1 MFKYKS
7 FWRLYAQSV
16 VLSIPQIVTGYVC
29 MQYLDFPLLDYEW
42 SYIGLACSWLFSPL
56 MVQVTRFKLM
66 GINMMLLAVG
76 FIGLST
82 EDYSS
87 QLIYKIFTCIIGI
100 IVGCDWLLTI
110 RFIREQVGW
119 EEERSVYLNNNPTIC
134 FFLGTLLRVSYIRN
148 QNLEDEQIVISS
160 LVILT
165 NSIRLLSFFTI
176 YGKQTLEYYY
186 RKFKEL
192 QGRVIIKNQ
201 FSGNIKEI
209 EYFYISNNETYS
221 QLNRR
226 TSALFSKQYRQRFLG
241 CSILALLSWFQF
253 NNHNYFPK
261 PQEIFQHPL
270 RYFIPAILTI
280 AVLSQILYRKFIVR
294 NVMIFFNLMLLTF
307 SILQLMKSRVK
318 LFKDEEI
325 FINFSMLLS
334 YITYFIGLNLL
345 ITQQLPYKGI
355 TYTLN
360 LTFVSLCG
368 AQQVSHLT
376 MEQIK
381 SNEDCWLR
389 YFQIMA
395 NILCFP
401 VLLKLKNVKLL
412 RECEIQQVYD

>member
-7 FWRLYAQSV
+7 FWRLYAQSL
-16 VLSIPQIVTGYVC
+16 VLSIPQIVTGYLC

-42 SYIGLACSWLFSPL
+42 SYIGLASSWLFSPL

-66 GINMMLLAVG
+66 GINTIMLAIG
-76 FIGLST
+76 IIGLSI

-87 QLIYKIFTCIIGI
+87 QLVYKIFTCLIGI

-119 EEERSVYLNNNPTIC
+119 EEKRSVYLNNNPIIC
-134 FFLGTLLRVSYIRN
+134 FFLGTLLRISYIKN

-165 NSIRLLSFFTI
+165 NSIRLLSFLTI
-176 YGKQTLEYYY
+176 FGKQTLEYYY

-192 QGRVIIKNQ
+192 QGRVIIKNE

-209 EYFYISNNETYS
+209 EYFYISNNEAYS
-221 QLNRR
+221 ELNRR
-226 TSALFSKQYRQRFLG
+226 TSALFSKQYRKRFFG
-241 CSILALLSWFQF
+241 CVILALLSWFQF
-253 NNHNYFPK
+253 NNHNYFPQ
-261 PQEIFQHPL
+261 PDEIFKHPL

-280 AVLSQILYRKFIVR
+280 AVLSQIIYRKFNVR
-294 NVMIFFNLMLLTF
+294 YAMIFFNILLLIL
-307 SILQLMKSRVK
+307 SILHLMKIK
-318 LFKDEEI
+318 LRLQDQEI
-325 FINFSMLLS
+325 LINFSMLLS
-334 YITYFIGLNLL
+334 YIIYYIGLNLL

-355 TYTLN
+355 TYALN

-368 AQQVSHLT
+368 AQQISHLIT
-376 MEQIK
+376 LQVQ
-381 SNEDCWLR
+381 SNENCWLK
-389 YFQIMA
+389 YIQTIA

-401 VLLKLKNVKLL
+401 VLLQLKNVKQL